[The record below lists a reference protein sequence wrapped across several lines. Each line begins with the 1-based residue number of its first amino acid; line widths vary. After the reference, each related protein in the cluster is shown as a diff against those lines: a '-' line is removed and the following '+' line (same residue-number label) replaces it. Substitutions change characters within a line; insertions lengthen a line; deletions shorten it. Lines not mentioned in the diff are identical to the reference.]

1 MRKYII
7 FILASIIATSLFG
20 CGSSRGSQAVMTG
33 AQASNTV
40 EVADPQTAVYEIY
53 DSLGAYSAEDIT
65 EESLEDLGIDES
77 HVVECYGKISNP
89 NDGLADVAII
99 LPVEEYREEV
109 HLALSKYKE
118 KRMDEFENYD
128 ILDAY
133 SISQSAVIYDQGEYV
148 IMLMLADV
156 EDARDIVD
164 QFIPL

>member
-20 CGSSRGSQAVMTG
+20 CGSSRESQAVMAD
-33 AQASNTV
+33 AQASNAV

-65 EESLEDLGIDES
+65 EDSREDLGLDDA
-77 HVVECYGKISNP
+77 HVVECYGKISDP

-99 LPVEEYREEV
+99 LPVEEHREDV
-109 HLALSKYKE
+109 YLSLSKYKE

-148 IMLMLADV
+148 VMLMLADV
-156 EDARDIVD
+156 EAAREIVD
-164 QFIPL
+164 TYMPQ